1 MSGVN
6 LGRLLLSI
14 LALLPI
20 PILNRHLTELPCEG
34 RRALT
39 LVPGTALPSIH
50 AGKMAHH

>member
-20 PILNRHLTELPCEG
+20 PVLNRHLAELPCEG

-39 LVPGTALPSIH
+39 LVPGAALSTIH
-50 AGKMAHH
+50 AGKMAYH